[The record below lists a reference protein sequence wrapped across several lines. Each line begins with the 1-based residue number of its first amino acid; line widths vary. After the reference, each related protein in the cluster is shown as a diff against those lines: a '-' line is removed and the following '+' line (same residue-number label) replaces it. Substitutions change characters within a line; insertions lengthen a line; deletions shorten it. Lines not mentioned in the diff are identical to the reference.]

1 MARALE
7 FVVQTVRGMAAL
19 LGVWR
24 LWHLVCQKQ
33 SCQAIPVTMN
43 AENKP
48 NLTRWYLVCQKYSG
62 FILLIRHLLLEEISR
77 ARTETDQGATHH
89 G

>member
-1 MARALE
+1 
-7 FVVQTVRGMAAL
+7 
-19 LGVWR
+19 
-24 LWHLVCQKQ
+24 LVCQKQ
-33 SCQAIPVTMN
+33 ACQATLVPAN
-43 AENKP
+43 AENKG
-48 NLTRWYLVCQKYSG
+48 NLTWWYLVCQKTSG